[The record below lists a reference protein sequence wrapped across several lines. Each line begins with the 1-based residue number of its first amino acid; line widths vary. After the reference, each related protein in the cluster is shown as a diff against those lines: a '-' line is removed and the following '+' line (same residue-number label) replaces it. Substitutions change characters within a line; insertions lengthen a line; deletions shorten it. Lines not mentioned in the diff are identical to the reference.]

1 MAFGRYIGSSPR
13 GGHRG
18 RFPRSTPARWWAPAI
33 AVLTASACA
42 GFDEPALQPV
52 TTISLTR
59 IAIPP
64 ISGKSAQFDI
74 MAMDQENHQVFAADA
89 LDQGIDIVDVSS
101 APAHYLRTV
110 HLDSVPNGV
119 AYAPDLHRLYTGNT
133 DSSVSVIDV
142 NPSSPSAYAVL
153 ATISTGGVGSTDLVD
168 YDAHD
173 HKIYAT
179 NPDDGY
185 VSAIDATTNTVVA
198 QIQNLGTTEQPAYNA
213 ADGMEYVPGADNNT
227 IIKIDPRRDVVV
239 GTPSPI
245 PVVCVP
251 HGLAIDPATDQG
263 LIGCGDKDNLVTVAW
278 DFHTGT
284 MLKAFDFAGGG
295 DQVVFDAKAGHFY
308 FAAQGYA
315 PPEMA
320 IFNASPI
327 TFLTAV
333 PTSHHSL
340 NVAYDETHHLLYTID
355 GRHLEASLW
364 SFPDPVFGCAG
375 HEAVLAA
382 EGAPR
387 SQTPDC
393 HPEQQTAGGA

>member
-1 MAFGRYIGSSPR
+1 MA
-13 GGHRG
+13 
-18 RFPRSTPARWWAPAI
+18 T
-33 AVLTASACA
+33 ACA

-52 TTISLTR
+52 TTVSLTR
-59 IAIPP
+59 ITIPP
-64 ISGKSAQFDI
+64 IAGKSAQFDI
-74 MAMDQENHQVFAADA
+74 MAIDQEHHQLFAADA
-89 LDQGIDIVDVSS
+89 LDQGVDIVDISTT
-101 APAHYLRTV
+101 PAHYAGTV
-110 HLDSVPNGV
+110 HLGSIPNGL
-119 AYAPDLHRLYTGNT
+119 AYAPDLHRLYTGNA

-142 NPSSPSAYAVL
+142 NPSSPTGYAVL
-153 ATISTGGVGSTDLVD
+153 ATIGTHGAGPTDLVS

-185 VSAIDATTNTVVA
+185 VSAIDATTNVVVG
-198 QIQNLGTTEQPAYNA
+198 QIANLGTTEQPAYNA
-213 ADGMEYVPGADNNT
+213 ADGMEYVPSADSNA
-227 IIKIDPRRDVVV
+227 ILKIDPKKDVLV
-239 GTPSPI
+239 GKSPI
-245 PVVCVP
+245 PVICVP

-263 LIGCGDKDNLVTVAW
+263 LIGCGDKDNLVAVAW
-278 DFHTGT
+278 DFRTAS
-284 MLKAFDFAGGG
+284 MLKSFDFAGGG

-315 PPEMA
+315 PPELA

-340 NVAYDETHHLLYTID
+340 SLAYDEAHHQVYTID

-364 SFPDPVFGCAG
+364 SFPDPVAGCAG

-393 HPEQQTAGGA
+393 HPEQQIGGGA

>member
-1 MAFGRYIGSSPR
+1 MAFGRYIGSWPG

-18 RFPRSTPARWWAPAI
+18 RSQRRTPARWWALAI
-33 AVLTASACA
+33 AALTASACA

-52 TTISLTR
+52 TVVSLTQ
-59 IAIPP
+59 IVIPP

-74 MAMDQENHQVFAADA
+74 MAIDHEHHQVFAADG
-89 LDQGIDIVDVSS
+89 LDQGVDVVDVSS
-101 APAHYLRTV
+101 TPGHYVRTV
-110 HLDSVPNGV
+110 HLASIPNGLT
-119 AYAPDLHRLYTGNT
+119 YAADLHRLYTGNT

-142 NPSSPSAYAVL
+142 NPSSPTAYAVL
-153 ATISTGGVGSTDLVD
+153 ATISTRGAGATDLVD

-179 NPDDGY
+179 NPDDGF
-185 VSAIDATTNTVVA
+185 VSAIDAMTNTVVA

-213 ADGMEYVPGADNNT
+213 ADGMEYVPGADTNT
-227 IIKIDPRRDVVV
+227 ILKIDPRKDVLV
-239 GTPSPI
+239 GKASI
-245 PVVCVP
+245 PVFCIP
-251 HGLAIDPATDQG
+251 HGLAINPATDQG
-263 LIGCGDKDNLVTVAW
+263 LIGCGDKDNPATVAW
-278 DFHTGT
+278 DFRSGS

-333 PTSHHSL
+333 PPSHHSL